1 MIRGMAK
8 TVAAPLIELNGVSLR
23 VGDRLF
29 FRNTHWAIRSGEHWA
44 MLGPNGSGKTL
55 LANALTGGVPIVGGN
70 FQIPDGIVAQVS
82 FEQQKII
89 AGDSPAAARWF
100 SLEQDD
106 ALRVAEFLSPASVA
120 ERNPFE
126 VLPRGSPTADRLF
139 MSHQQRLV
147 KSLGI
152 AGLLLQPL
160 PSLSNGEMRKVL
172 LARALLRRPQLLILD
187 DPFTGLDAQFRSH
200 LKKILELL
208 IRRQTVQLLL
218 IATHPDEL
226 PQGITH
232 LLQVDRCRIVT
243 QGRFSRRR
251 VREGFQPVEVIRSR
265 RLPVHRR
272 VTGSTELVRLTD
284 VTVGYGKRKILVNL
298 NWVVRRGASWA
309 LLGPNGSGKS
319 TLLSLIIGDNPQ
331 AYANDVRVFGQR
343 RGDGESVWN
352 LKRRIG
358 WVSPELHLHFPEAQ
372 SCLETVASGFADTNG
387 CYRSPTLRQ
396 RKIARRW
403 LAALG
408 LSDCAARSF
417 GSVSAGL
424 QRMTL
429 LARALVKS
437 PELLVLD
444 EPCQG
449 LDAAHRARFVQTV
462 AALLRHT
469 TVIYVTHRREEIPK
483 GIHNVLRLG

>member
-1 MIRGMAK
+1 MEP
-8 TVAAPLIELNGVSLR
+8 APLIELNGVSLR
-23 VGDRLF
+23 VGDRRF
-29 FRNTHWAIRSGEHWA
+29 FRNLHWAIRSGEHWA
-44 MLGPNGSGKTL
+44 LVGPNGSGKTL

-70 FQIPDGIVAQVS
+70 FRLPDGGIAQVS

-89 AGDSPAAARWF
+89 TGDSPAAARWF

-106 ALRVAEFLSPASVA
+106 APRVAEFLSPASVA
-120 ERNPFE
+120 ERNPFA
-126 VLPRGSPTADRLF
+126 VLPRGSRTADRQL
-139 MSHQQRLV
+139 MSCQQRLV
-147 KSLGI
+147 K
-152 AGLLLQPL
+152 LLRITRLLQQPL

-172 LARALLRRPQLLILD
+172 LARALLRQPQLLILD
-187 DPFTGLDAQFRSH
+187 DPFAGLDAKSRSH
-200 LKKILELL
+200 LKEILELL
-208 IRRQTVQLLL
+208 IRRRTVQLLL

-226 PQGITH
+226 PRGITH
-232 LLQVDRCRIVT
+232 LLQVDRCQIVK
-243 QGRFSRRR
+243 QGGFTHRRF
-251 VREGFQPVEVIRSR
+251 REGFQPVEVIRSR
-265 RLPVHRR
+265 RLPVAQRR
-272 VTGSTELVRLTD
+272 VTSSPELVRLTN
-284 VTVGYGKRKILVNL
+284 VTVGYGNRKILLNL
-298 NWVVRRGASWA
+298 NWVVRRGSSWA

-343 RGDGESVWN
+343 RGDGESVWD
-352 LKRRIG
+352 LKLRIG

-372 SCLETVASGFADTNG
+372 SCLETVVSGLADTHG
-387 CYRSPTLRQ
+387 CYRLPTLRE
-396 RKIARRW
+396 RKIAHRW
-403 LAALG
+403 LTVLG

-449 LDAAHRARFVQTV
+449 LDAGHRAQFLQTV

-469 TVIYVTHRREEIPK
+469 TVIYVTHRRAEIPK